1 VGTTS
6 LECNDIVCSLMVD
19 GRRGRAYTLGKKVV
33 KRMLY
38 VRGCVCPLL
47 LVLVRQKPRI
57 TASADR
63 VRCEGTCWSAS
74 IELCHPL
81 DFIREDGDEA
91 AARAHGRQKKESNGS
106 YVSNLV
112 RGVVVIS
119 LKSARSSDLTE
130 KLANDLMNLCS
141 AVAV

>member
-1 VGTTS
+1 VPS
-6 LECNDIVCSLMVD
+6 SPRPRPSEAANHSF
-19 GRRGRAYTLGKKVV
+19 GRSSP
-33 KRMLY
+33 
-38 VRGCVCPLL
+38 VRGN
-47 LVLVRQKPRI
+47 
-57 TASADR
+57 
-63 VRCEGTCWSAS
+63 CWSAS